1 MRFCSAGAR
10 LPSLTDWV
18 SLKSILH
25 GDAERKMYEVC
36 AAVQRGRGRRERHDT
51 NAGPNKHLWLF
62 VQVCIKGAVQPVL
75 LDVSLCP
82 PSIHH
87 FSPSFIIRLVPSELT
102 NRKLKNEWSSFHIFT
117 RPGSLRLLLRLS
129 LRLFCLLALYSSSFI
144 CPGGPSVQQQLL
156 KAASHETG
164 VNCSS
169 SAAVQSDFTSV
180 CDSYSEDRN

>member
-1 MRFCSAGAR
+1 
-10 LPSLTDWV
+10 
-18 SLKSILH
+18 
-25 GDAERKMYEVC
+25 MYEVC
-36 AAVQRGRGRRERHDT
+36 AAVQRGCGRRERHDT

-117 RPGSLRLLLRLS
+117 RPSSLRLLLRLS